1 METDASQS
9 RYLDD
14 KMLRWFDFYKHSR
27 ILISEMPSER
37 EESRR
42 ATTTLRLPVDLYK
55 KARILA
61 IERGITF
68 QSLVQTL
75 LENELAR
82 STSKKPLGS
91 EKVKS

>member
-1 METDASQS
+1 MTARSTT
-9 RYLDD
+9 
-14 KMLRWFDFYKHSR
+14 FDNYS
-27 ILISEMPSER
+27 
-37 EESRR
+37 
-42 ATTTLRLPVDLYK
+42 VDLYK

>member
-1 METDASQS
+1 
-9 RYLDD
+9 
-14 KMLRWFDFYKHSR
+14 ML
-27 ILISEMPSER
+27 EMPTKR
-37 EESRR
+37 EESPR
-42 ATTTLRLPVDLYK
+42 ASTTLRLPVDLYK

-82 STSKKPLGS
+82 STSKKQTGS
-91 EKVKS
+91 DKGKS